1 MKIKVTDK
9 GRTWMW
15 GFLAV
20 IAMSQLY
27 VVWELLAAFALFA
40 VGFAAIALVVASL
53 YMLQNCWELAVTRL
67 AGMRRPVVNMA
78 SVGSEIQ
85 KAA

>member
-15 GFLAV
+15 GLLAV

-40 VGFAAIALVVASL
+40 VGFAMIALVVASL
-53 YMLQNCWELAVTRL
+53 YMLQNCWELAVARF
-67 AGMRRPVVNMA
+67 AGMRRRVMDVA